1 MNFTSETWLILC
13 IYILYLSDS
22 TRLVVHNQLILTKY
36 SGRWRV
42 ICPDSRWIILKK
54 IPYFMPIFFPGA
66 LVFCSTW
73 SVTDRISNTYESNT
87 LDGFINAISPLN
99 YCAVLLFI
107 LMCIC
112 MPVSIFIY
120 GTGLAFLSIV
130 FAIYTT
136 ILVMLGLLY
145 RKRYQ
150 LEISNKAYI
159 SLMFDCIACPPFAI
173 NLVRKI
179 TWQYPIKFNPVD
191 FALKNL
197 SVEDFRNLIDSLIS
211 RLDLQL
217 LSLEDN
223 TTQYIRLL
231 AYKEILS
238 EFYNECK

>member
-1 MNFTSETWLILC
+1 
-13 IYILYLSDS
+13 
-22 TRLVVHNQLILTKY
+22 
-36 SGRWRV
+36 
-42 ICPDSRWIILKK
+42 
-54 IPYFMPIFFPGA
+54 
-66 LVFCSTW
+66 
-73 SVTDRISNTYESNT
+73 
-87 LDGFINAISPLN
+87 
-99 YCAVLLFI
+99 
-107 LMCIC
+107 
-112 MPVSIFIY
+112 
-120 GTGLAFLSIV
+120 
-130 FAIYTT
+130 
-136 ILVMLGLLY
+136 
-145 RKRYQ
+145 
-150 LEISNKAYI
+150 
-159 SLMFDCIACPPFAI
+159 MFDCIACPPFAI